1 MSAIGYLQT
10 RPGRRKRSYRQARPL
25 TYVVLLLLV
34 VLSVFPLYWSF
45 VVASHD
51 NSALGAYPPVLTPG
65 GEFWENVQRLFN
77 AGIVNVEFRTAL
89 VNSAIVAAVVT
100 VSVVFFSALAGF
112 AFAKLQFRGRKLL
125 FVVVIATMIVPVQL
139 GVIPLYIQMNQFG
152 WINHL
157 QAVIAPFLVSAFG
170 VFLMRQYISGA
181 VPNELLDAARVDGC
195 RTARVFWHV
204 VLPAVRP
211 IAAVLGLL
219 TFMNTW
225 NDFFWPLIVLSP
237 SNPTVQVA
245 VSTISGA
252 AYVPDYA
259 LILTGTFI
267 SILPL
272 LIVFLVLGRQI
283 IGGIM
288 KGAVKGGASVA
299 RLRRAPAGEIPGSSW
314 GEPHELPRGLRVGC
328 RHGCL
333 PDRGRDDGRRP
344 RRVDL
349 GPLREHARQGAERG
363 HRRSRVR
370 ALLPVGGGSR
380 PRPLAG
386 PPGLPLLDLV
396 ATHPAER
403 ARSREPARDR
413 LLPAARRRAARAWHL
428 PARDAVPLGP
438 AAGSRG

>member
-1 MSAIGYLQT
+1 VSAVGYLGT
-10 RPGRRKRSYRQARPL
+10 RHGRRKRSYRQARPL

-65 GEFWENVQRLFN
+65 SHFWDNVQRLFN
-77 AGIVNVEFRTAL
+77 AGIVSVEFRTAL

-288 KGAVKGGASVA
+288 KGAVKG
-299 RLRRAPAGEIPGSSW
+299 
-314 GEPHELPRGLRVGC
+314 
-328 RHGCL
+328 
-333 PDRGRDDGRRP
+333 
-344 RRVDL
+344 
-349 GPLREHARQGAERG
+349 
-363 HRRSRVR
+363 
-370 ALLPVGGGSR
+370 
-380 PRPLAG
+380 
-386 PPGLPLLDLV
+386 
-396 ATHPAER
+396 
-403 ARSREPARDR
+403 
-413 LLPAARRRAARAWHL
+413 
-428 PARDAVPLGP
+428 
-438 AAGSRG
+438 